1 MRKPLLFT
9 IFSLAALTVTAGAAS
24 DPPSSFKC
32 ESCATW
38 NVTQAPFRLYGNAY
52 YVGVRGLAA
61 ILITSD
67 AGHILIDG
75 DLAESAPKI
84 AAGIRE
90 LGFRIEDVKVLLN
103 SHVHYDHAGG
113 IAELQRLSG
122 AQVMASASSAQVL
135 QDGQSG
141 PDDPQFGALPPI
153 AKVANVHVL
162 QDGETVRVGGLAVT
176 AHLTPG
182 HTPGGTSWTWQ
193 SCENNRCFNFVYA
206 DSLTA
211 VSAPAYQ
218 FTQHPQLLA
227 GFEKSFTTLAALPC
241 DILVTPHPQASD
253 LWTRVTK
260 RDASHSST
268 ALVAAEACE
277 RYVAAAR
284 DGLRARIT
292 AERTK

>member
-9 IFSLAALTVTAGAAS
+9 IFSLAAASAGAAA
-24 DPPSSFKC
+24 DPAAFKC
-32 ESCATW
+32 ESCGKW

-52 YVGVRGLAA
+52 YVGVQGLSA

-75 DLAESAPKI
+75 ALAESAPKI
-84 AAGIRE
+84 AASIRE
-90 LGFRIEDVKVLLN
+90 LGFRIEDVKVILN

-122 AQVMASASSAQVL
+122 AKVMASAPTAAVL
-135 QDGQSG
+135 KSG
-141 PDDPQFGALPPI
+141 APGADDPQFGALPPI
-153 AKVANVHVL
+153 ATVASVTVL
-162 QDGETVRVGGLAVT
+162 KDGETVRVGPLALT

-193 SCENNRCFNFVYA
+193 SCENDRCFNFVYA

-211 VSAPAYQ
+211 VAAPDYK
-218 FTQHPQLLA
+218 FTQHPQVLQS
-227 GFEKSFTTLAALPC
+227 FEKSFGTVAALPC

-253 LWTRVTK
+253 LWTRIGK
-260 RDASHSST
+260 RDARHSPA
-268 ALVAAEACE
+268 ALVATDACE
-277 RYVAAAR
+277 RYVATAR
-284 DGLRARIT
+284 EGLRARVT
-292 AERTK
+292 AEDSK